1 MKETGVADVGKLE
14 KCVGARLDFSF
25 ECGMQ
30 GVDHLGTSLLQ
41 RHEVNR

>member
-14 KCVGARLDFSF
+14 KCVGARLNFNS
-25 ECGMQ
+25 ERLMEQ
-30 GVDHLGTSLLQ
+30 VDHLETKLLQ